1 MTTTVKF
8 DGAARG
14 NPGPAAIG
22 YVVESEDWTETEQE
36 YIGRA
41 TNNVAEWTAVLRG
54 VEEALDRGC
63 TSVRAVGDSEV
74 VVKQMQGEYDVNDQ
88 KLIPLY
94 DETKK
99 VVAEFD
105 QFEIDWV
112 SREGN
117 TRTDELANEALDER
131 DETHG
136 TFVFSSD

>member
-22 YVVESEDWTETEQE
+22 YVVESENCREEENE
-36 YIGRA
+36 YLGRA
-41 TNNVAEWTAVLRG
+41 TNNVAEWTALLRAVEMA
-54 VEEALDRGC
+54 VEEGC